1 MKFIQPNIYYPA
13 KYFDSH
19 TPLFHI
25 NLKNIKNFK
34 DTPSKRETLVQELR
48 KLIKID
54 LYGKCVRGAKCD
66 FEYCYNR
73 ELGKN

>member
-1 MKFIQPNIYYPA
+1 LLFITKFII
-13 KYFDSH
+13 
-19 TPLFHI
+19 
-25 NLKNIKNFK
+25 FK

-54 LYGKCVRGAKCD
+54 LYGKCVRGANCD

-73 ELGKN
+73 ELGKKLKFILSENIL